1 MVKIDWIRT
10 TCFVPLQFYIT
21 CIFGVIEKKLNLD
34 IHLYEPHTQI
44 LYNHIMEPIQIPSV
58 FLPRVSNYHD
68 QEYIENVFW
77 GFLGT
82 QESPISNIDMVM
94 KEDSRNGQLYYIAF
108 VFFHPIDR
116 SECQDWM
123 FKFLDDIKDG
133 KRVKLV
139 HSHPWFWNISK
150 NTGTKKTY
158 SRPKILSEED
168 EADILKAQREII
180 ESRKQFNEQNKN

>member
-1 MVKIDWIRT
+1 
-10 TCFVPLQFYIT
+10 
-21 CIFGVIEKKLNLD
+21 
-34 IHLYEPHTQI
+34 
-44 LYNHIMEPIQIPSV
+44 MEPIQIPSV

-123 FKFLDDIKDG
+123 FKFVDDIKDG

-168 EADILKAQREII
+168 EAEILKAQREII